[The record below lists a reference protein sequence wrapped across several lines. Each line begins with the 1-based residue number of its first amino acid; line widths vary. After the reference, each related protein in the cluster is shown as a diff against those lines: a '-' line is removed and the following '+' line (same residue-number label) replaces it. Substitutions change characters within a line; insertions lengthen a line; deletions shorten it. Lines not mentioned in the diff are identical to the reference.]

1 MGASYEYPCR
11 MSTTGQ
17 RGNSSRAGILA
28 VLGAAFCFGTTG
40 TTQQLGVPDI
50 SPVAVASA
58 RLLCGSL
65 FLFIFAFL
73 IERRNSKYRMP
84 RTDLLIAG
92 CGIAIY
98 QLTFFSAVDSTGI
111 AIATVT
117 ALGTAPTF
125 SAIVAYLILREKPLL
140 NWYLGT
146 SVTIIGIVLV
156 GTANGVEG
164 FNLLGILLASI
175 AGLGF
180 AIFNVICRKS
190 LEKGASDIWVTAQ
203 TFGIAAIASAPFL
216 FTESPVWLTTR
227 NGILTTLWLGIFTTS
242 VGYILFMY
250 GLKRIPSSLAATVV
264 LAEPATATILAAVVI
279 GEPLVAQSYL
289 GIATVALGILYISRS
304 KRASASL

>member
-203 TFGIAAIASAPFL
+203 TFGVAAIASAPFL
-216 FTESPVWLTTR
+216 FAESPVWLTTR

-289 GIATVALGILYISRS
+289 GIATVALGILYISTS
-304 KRASASL
+304 KRASVSR

>member
-1 MGASYEYPCR
+1 MAASYEYPCR

-203 TFGIAAIASAPFL
+203 TFGVAAIASAPFL
-216 FTESPVWLTTR
+216 FAESPMWLTTR

-289 GIATVALGILYISRS
+289 GIATVALGILYISKS

>member
-1 MGASYEYPCR
+1 
-11 MSTTGQ
+11 
-17 RGNSSRAGILA
+17 
-28 VLGAAFCFGTTG
+28 
-40 TTQQLGVPDI
+40 
-50 SPVAVASA
+50 
-58 RLLCGSL
+58 
-65 FLFIFAFL
+65 
-73 IERRNSKYRMP
+73 MP
-84 RTDLLIAG
+84 RIDLLIAG

-140 NWYLGT
+140 NWYIGT

-164 FNLLGILLASI
+164 FNFGGILLASI

-203 TFGIAAIASAPFL
+203 TFGIAALFSAPFL
-216 FTESPVWLTTR
+216 FAESPVWITTR

-242 VGYILFMY
+242 LGYILFMY

-279 GEPLVAQSYL
+279 GEPLVGQSYL
-289 GIATVALGILYISRS
+289 GIVTVALGILYIS
-304 KRASASL
+304 KRKRMSA

>member
-1 MGASYEYPCR
+1 

-216 FTESPVWLTTR
+216 FAESPVWLTTR

-289 GIATVALGILYISRS
+289 GIATVALGILYISKS
-304 KRASASL
+304 KRASASR

>member
-203 TFGIAAIASAPFL
+203 TFGVAAIASAPFL

-289 GIATVALGILYISRS
+289 GIATVALGILYISKS

>member
-1 MGASYEYPCR
+1 

-65 FLFIFAFL
+65 FLFLFAFL
-73 IERRNSKYRMP
+73 IERRNGKYRMP

-164 FNLLGILLASI
+164 FNVLGILLASI

-203 TFGIAAIASAPFL
+203 TFGVAAIASAPFL
-216 FTESPVWLTTR
+216 FAESPVWLTTR

-289 GIATVALGILYISRS
+289 GIATVALGILYISKS
-304 KRASASL
+304 KRASASR

>member
-1 MGASYEYPCR
+1 
-11 MSTTGQ
+11 MSTTGE

-58 RLLCGSL
+58 RLICGSL
-65 FLFIFAFL
+65 FLFLFAFL
-73 IERRNSKYRMP
+73 IERRNRGYRMP

-92 CGIAIY
+92 CGIAVY

-125 SAIVAYLILREKPLL
+125 SAIVAYLILREKPQL

-146 SVTIIGIVLV
+146 SVTIVGIILV

-164 FNLLGILLASI
+164 FNVIGVVLASV

-190 LEKGASDIWVTAQ
+190 LERGASDIWVTSH
-203 TFGIAAIASAPFL
+203 TFGIAAIASSPFL
-216 FTESPVWLTTR
+216 FSESPVWLTTR

-289 GIATVALGILYISRS
+289 GIATVALGILYISKS
-304 KRASASL
+304 KRADASR

>member
-1 MGASYEYPCR
+1 MSASYEYPCL
-11 MSTTGQ
+11 MSTTGEK
-17 RGNSSRAGILA
+17 GNSSRAGILA

-65 FLFIFAFL
+65 FLFIFAYL
-73 IERRNSKYRMP
+73 LERRNSGYRMP

-140 NWYLGT
+140 NWYIGT

-164 FNLLGILLASI
+164 FNFFGIVLASI

-203 TFGIAAIASAPFL
+203 TFGVAALFSAPFL
-216 FTESPVWLTTR
+216 FAESPIWLTTR

-279 GEPLVAQSYL
+279 GEPLVGQSYL
-289 GIATVALGILYISRS
+289 GIATVALGILYIS
-304 KRASASL
+304 KRKRVSA

>member
-1 MGASYEYPCR
+1 MSASYEYPCR

>member
-125 SAIVAYLILREKPLL
+125 SAIVAYLILHEKPLL

-203 TFGIAAIASAPFL
+203 TFGVAAIASAPFL
-216 FTESPVWLTTR
+216 FAESPMWLTTR

-289 GIATVALGILYISRS
+289 GIATVALGILYISKS

>member
-73 IERRNSKYRMP
+73 IERRNSGNRMP

-216 FTESPVWLTTR
+216 FAESPVWLTTR

-289 GIATVALGILYISRS
+289 GIATVALGILYISKS
-304 KRASASL
+304 KRASASR